1 MDSRIKIGLFPAGAT
16 VVRGIF
22 DPLLAAHARA
32 LTGLAR
38 PLVVQVIDCD
48 RPLLSLEARQL
59 LVAALECVD
68 GVIDAG
74 VHVEGPVLDW
84 TAEHR
89 SIQES
94 FIRRVHERSSA
105 HA

>member
-1 MDSRIKIGLFPAGAT
+1 MDSRTKIGVFPAGAT

-32 LTGLAR
+32 LAGLAR
-38 PLVVQVIDCD
+38 PLVVQVVDCD
-48 RPLLSLEARQL
+48 RPLLPLEARQL

-68 GVIDAG
+68 GVIGAG
-74 VHVEGPVLDW
+74 VDVEGPVLDW
-84 TAEHR
+84 TEEHR
-89 SIQES
+89 SLQQS
-94 FIRRVHERSSA
+94 FIRHVHERSA